1 MARSRAPTFD
11 LQRASILSAAA
22 RLFAQRGFAGA
33 SMAQLAR
40 ACGVSKALL
49 YHYYRDK
56 EHILFDI
63 ADSYV
68 DGLLSIAAQVRARN
82 LPAQEQLA
90 ALIRSFLR
98 TYEHAQAQHMVLVQ
112 DVKFLSP
119 AHHARI
125 IAKQRAAVEAFA
137 QAIGALK
144 PRLRRKV
151 LRVPLAMMLFGMINW
166 TFTWLRAD
174 GALTYDDMA
183 EVVIEV
189 FLRGVADVSAEERAA
204 A

>member
-1 MARSRAPTFD
+1 
-11 LQRASILSAAA
+11 
-22 RLFAQRGFAGA
+22 
-33 SMAQLAR
+33 
-40 ACGVSKALL
+40 
-49 YHYYRDK
+49 
-56 EHILFDI
+56 
-63 ADSYV
+63 
-68 DGLLSIAAQVRARN
+68 
-82 LPAQEQLA
+82 
-90 ALIRSFLR
+90 
-98 TYEHAQAQHMVLVQ
+98 
-112 DVKFLSP
+112 VKFLSP